1 MIRALFTAATGMEAE
16 QTKIDNIAHNMAN
29 VNTAGYKRGRVD
41 FQDLLYETIKMPG
54 LTAFLGSEVPTGIQI
69 GQGTRVVA
77 INKIHSQGGFHE
89 TQNELDLAVEGDG
102 LFQITLPDGTI
113 AYTRSGSFKIN
124 STGTIVNSDGYAM
137 DPAVTIPD
145 DTLRINIGSDGTVS
159 VLTAGTETPTEVG
172 NIELVK
178 FINPSGLRAVGR
190 NLFLPTQASG
200 TPTPGTPGE
209 TGLGTIAQGF
219 LENSNVNIAE
229 EMINMIIAQRAYET
243 NSKVIQTA
251 NDMLQTA
258 NQLR

>member
-16 QTKIDNIAHNMAN
+16 QTKIDNISHNLAN

-54 LTAFLGSEVPTGIQI
+54 LTAFVGSENPTGIQI

-77 INKIHSQGGFHE
+77 ISKIHSQGGFHE

-124 STGTIVNSDGYAM
+124 STGTIVNSDGYTL

-178 FINPSGLRAVGR
+178 FINPAGLRAVGR

-200 TPTPGTPGE
+200 TPVPGTPGE

-229 EMINMIIAQRAYET
+229 EMVNMIIAQRAYET
-243 NSKVIQTA
+243 NSKVIQSA
-251 NDMLQTA
+251 NEMLQTA

>member
-29 VNTAGYKRGRVD
+29 VNTAGFKRGRVD

-77 INKIHSQGGFHE
+77 ISKIHSQGGFHE

-145 DTLRINIGSDGTVS
+145 DTLRINIGSDGTIS